1 MLDGGKFRALVAV
14 AFRSDEF
21 TWRKRSNAITSAHD
35 EAGEECFHDRQ
46 RDMQPIAWE
55 GGQMARTRFD
65 KTFTGELV
73 GKSVIEAIMLRTD
86 NDGPAVLFGCREV
99 RLYPERP
106 QGHVPAA
113 ARCDDARLH
122 NDSSWKIVSG
132 WGTGE
137 LVGIRGE
144 GEILPNHDFILA
156 YELES

>member
-1 MLDGGKFRALVAV
+1 MTKRAKS
-14 AFRSDEF
+14 AFTID
-21 TWRKRSNAITSAHD
+21 K
-35 EAGEECFHDRQ
+35 

-73 GKSVIEAIMLRTD
+73 GTSVIEAIMLRTD
-86 NDGPAVLFGCREV
+86 KEGPAVYSGV
-99 RLYPERP
+99 ERFDCTLD
-106 QGHVPAA
+106 GLKGTFLLLHSATMRGA
-113 ARCDDARLH
+113 H

-132 WGTGE
+132 SGTGE

-144 GEILPNHDFILA
+144 GDILPNHDFILT